1 MKRVSANEILCSL
14 TAIERMVYDLREDVL
29 ALEARQVVTEER
41 PDYVLKQMLEVR
53 LDNDEI
59 ISTRPLTLLERNAR
73 LPFEGDV

>member
-1 MKRVSANEILCSL
+1 MRRVSANEILCSL
-14 TAIERMVYDLREDVL
+14 TAIEKMARELREDVL

-73 LPFEGDV
+73 LFEEDV

>member
-1 MKRVSANEILCSL
+1 VRRVSANEILCSL
-14 TAIERMVYDLREDVL
+14 TAIEKIVRELREDVL

-73 LPFEGDV
+73 LFEEDV